1 MKITRRTAIGVT
13 LIVLLGLSSWGLTGA
28 LEEQKYID
36 LGKDEY
42 NKGNYDAALYLFNKA
57 IALNPDNEYL
67 YNDRG
72 LCYVVLG
79 DIDNAISDFSKAIEL
94 KSDFLEAYYNRG
106 LAYFGGG
113 KWKRALDN
121 EEGNK
126 AIADFTKVIELDPE
140 YVEAYNNRG
149 LVYSE
154 YIHYYYKPFDSE
166 IIDKYN
172 NALADFD
179 KVLELDPT
187 YVLAHAGKGNVYY
200 RYGDSDNATTE
211 FNIALE
217 SEDLIIQAVGNK
229 GLAAVYFS
237 RGRNYAGADHVV
249 YEDLRAT
256 LDYEKAIELD
266 STLMTALGHL
276 AGCYKSLG
284 EWTKLIVLCDC
295 ILDLKEDDPA
305 WLTETHGGYYIEYKG
320 LAYYNLNMMN
330 ESITNY
336 NKLIEL
342 KPTVVTY
349 VGTYRGL
356 GIVYSEIGA
365 SENATAAFEKA
376 LEMDTSTIEEGKYP
390 WGMYSKY
397 YSRGLTYYA
406 MKEYDKAIS
415 DFDKAIELKSDYAE
429 AYRDLGKAYLEI
441 GDKAKANESFE
452 TAIRLFEE
460 QGNTYAAERVKQL
473 LGLSTVEA
481 SALPKLIMQC
491 PIASED
497 MYSECRHL

>member
-1 MKITRRTAIGVT
+1 MKIGRRTAIGVT

-36 LGKDEY
+36 LGKAEY
-42 NKGNYDAALYLFNKA
+42 NRGNYDGALYLFNKA

-113 KWKRALDN
+113 KWRRALDN

-187 YVLAHAGKGNVYY
+187 YMLAHAGKGNLYY
-200 RYGDSDNATTE
+200 RYGDFDNGTAE
-211 FNIALE
+211 FDKALE
-217 SEDLIIQAVGNK
+217 SEELIIQEVSLK
-229 GLAAVYFS
+229 GLAAVYYS
-237 RGRNYAGADHVV
+237 RGRNYGGGHHMV
-249 YEDLRAT
+249 YEDLRGT

-266 STLMTALGHL
+266 PTLMTALGHVT
-276 AGCYKSLG
+276 GSYQRLG
-284 EWTKLIVLCDC
+284 EWNKLIENCDYM
-295 ILDLKEDDPA
+295 LDLKKDDPA
-305 WLTETHGGYYIEYKG
+305 WLTKSHGGYTKYEAKG
-320 LAYYNLNMMN
+320 LAYYNLGQYD
-330 ESITNY
+330 EAITNY
-336 NKLIEL
+336 NRVIEL
-342 KPTVVTY
+342 KPTV
-349 VGTYRGL
+349 GAYRGV

-365 SENATAAFEKA
+365 SENATEAFDKA
-376 LEMDTSTIEEGKYP
+376 FEMDTNIIEEGTYT

-406 MKEYDKAIS
+406 MQDYDKAIS

-429 AYRDLGKAYLEI
+429 AYTDLGKAYLGI
-441 GDKAKANESFE
+441 GDKAKANEAFE
-452 TAIRLFEE
+452 TAISLFEE
-460 QGNTYAAERVKQL
+460 QGNSYAAEQVKEL
-473 LGLSTVEA
+473 LGLMTAESIPMNIGGSATV
-481 SALPKLIMQC
+481 
-491 PIASED
+491 SEEV
-497 MYSECRHL
+497 YSV